1 MKKKR
6 VLVDMSTTI
15 LHHGHIRLLKKAK
28 KYGKVLVAL
37 TTDIEVKRF
46 KGYLPELNFKSRKE
60 IISSIKYVDKVL
72 PSKAKITNNFLRKN
86 KIDIIIRG
94 DDYKKEKFDIKTI
107 IFPRTKN
114 ISTRLI
120 RKKSAS
126 IVKNLKK

>member
-6 VLVDMSTTI
+6 VLVDMSTTL
-15 LHHGHIRLLKKAK
+15 LHHGHVRLLRKAK

-37 TTDIEVKRF
+37 TTDIEVKNF

-120 RKKSAS
+120 RKKAA
-126 IVKNLKK
+126 IIIKNLKK